1 MHERLRHR
9 SVHNHDGYRWL
20 ASTRSSVHAT
30 ATTYYDHGVL
40 LGKLLYVDGARYTR
54 QRALF
59 HMVEDFPK
67 DMVTM
72 IKHVPEGISRL
83 RDKSRFFDPTTL
95 ASCKAV
101 KRFPL
106 VAIPAV
112 SKMRFEHPFPY
123 SQNTSD
129 SSLCEH
135 IQCEVSGCSWIPLS
149 LMSTKRGRFVFRIE
163 SITS

>member
-1 MHERLRHR
+1 MAGIDALLRSCDCYHTLR
-9 SVHNHDGYRWL
+9 SW
-20 ASTRSSVHAT
+20 SSSGQT
-30 ATTYYDHGVL
+30 AIRGRCP
-40 LGKLLYVDGARYTR
+40 LYAPACAVPHVDGARYTR

-59 HMVEDFPK
+59 HMMEDFPK